1 MKDSRI
7 SGGSA
12 PRRSRRTRLLD
23 SRPVLVEIAVAA
35 AVRGTF
41 TYRVPSALAGEVAL
55 GQRVAVPFGRS
66 RRATGYV
73 VGFPTAPPPGLEL
86 RDVAEVLDPFPPFTP
101 KLVELIRWAEEYY
114 LAPPGELL
122 RAALPPGL
130 NTRKGT
136 QGPARRGVEYAE
148 ADPGAAGAI
157 AALSRAPAQRAALDY
172 LLARG
177 RIPVEELRAAFP
189 RGRAALGALAKRGLV
204 RLDTETPVARAGVLP
219 SGGAPPRLTDAQAA
233 ALAEI
238 EAASGAFATFLLHGV
253 TGSGKTEVYLQ
264 AIARARAAGKGALV
278 LVPEI
283 ALTPQLSGRF
293 RARFGDE
300 VALLHSG
307 LSDAERHA
315 EWLRLRR
322 GDARICVGVR
332 SAIFAPVQDLAV
344 LVVDEEHE
352 GSFKQ
357 EDGPAYHARDLA
369 VVRGKLE
376 DAVVI
381 LGSATPSLETLEN
394 ARRGRYR
401 KLDLPARVDDRPL
414 PGVELVDLRRLRRPG
429 QGLAP
434 ALLSPRLA
442 RALEETVAQGQ
453 QAILF
458 LNRRGYETLVVCEAC
473 GEEARCTECAVSLT
487 HHARRRI
494 LLCHYCGR
502 TERMDGRCPACG
514 GVRLGVGVGTEQ
526 VEEAVKAAV
535 PGAKVARLDR
545 DAVAS
550 ADDTA
555 AILARFARRDVDV
568 LVGTQMVTKGHD
580 FPGVTLVGVV
590 LADTALAL
598 PDFRAAE
605 RTFQLLTQVAGRA
618 GRGAEAG
625 QVLVQTF
632 NPQMRAVA
640 CAVAHDYAA
649 FAEQELLERRRLGW
663 PPFSRLLAAR
673 VEGSEMGARRAA
685 EALAHAARPALQG
698 EVAMLGPAPAAIERI
713 RGRTRWHLLF
723 RAPTPQALFRV
734 HAAMA
739 RVAHKPPGGA
749 AVRFDMDP
757 NSMM

>member
-1 MKDSRI
+1 M
-7 SGGSA
+7 
-12 PRRSRRTRLLD
+12 
-23 SRPVLVEIAVAA
+23 LVEVAVAA

-41 TYRVPSALAGEVAL
+41 TYRVPSPLAEEVKL
-55 GQRVAVPFGRS
+55 GARVAVPFGRS

-73 VGFPTAPPPGLEL
+73 IGFPTAPPAGFEL
-86 RDVAEVLDPFPPFTP
+86 RDVAAVLDAVPPFTP

-114 LAPPGELL
+114 LVPPGELL

-130 NTRKGT
+130 NTRTGT
-136 QGPARRGVEYAE
+136 EGPVRRGVEYAE
-148 ADPGAAGAI
+148 PDAAAGA
-157 AALSRAPAQRAALDY
+157 AVGGLSRAPAQRAVLEY

-189 RGRAALGALAKRGLV
+189 RGRAALGALARRGLV
-204 RLDTETPVARAGVLP
+204 RLETETPVARAGLLP
-219 SGGAPPRLTDAQAA
+219 SSGDVPALTPAQAA

-238 EAASGAFATFLLHGV
+238 EGSFGAFATFLLHGV

-264 AIARARAAGKGALV
+264 AIARARARGRGALV

-283 ALTPQLSGRF
+283 ALTPQLAGRF

-307 LSDAERHA
+307 LSGAERHA
-315 EWLRLRR
+315 EWARLRR

-376 DAVVI
+376 ETVVI
-381 LGSATPSLETLEN
+381 LGSATPSLETLDN

-401 KLDLPARVDDRPL
+401 LLELPARIDDRPL
-414 PGVELVDLRRLRRPG
+414 PAVELVDLRRLRRPG
-429 QGLAP
+429 QDLAP
-434 ALLSPRLA
+434 ALLSPRLLE
-442 RALEETVAQGQ
+442 ALEETVAAGQ

-458 LNRRGYETLVVCEAC
+458 LNRRGYETLVTCEAC

-487 HHARRRI
+487 HHARRGL
-494 LLCHYCGR
+494 LLCHYCGHA
-502 TERMDGRCPACG
+502 ERMDARCPACG
-514 GVRLGVGVGTEQ
+514 GVRFGLGVGTEQ
-526 VEEAVKAAV
+526 VEEAVRALLPAAR
-535 PGAKVARLDR
+535 VARLDR
-545 DAVAS
+545 DAVS
-550 ADDTA
+550 GADETA
-555 AILARFARRDVDV
+555 AVLARFARRELDV

-618 GRGAEAG
+618 GRGADAG
-625 QVLVQTF
+625 RVLVQTF
-632 NPQMRAVA
+632 NPATRAVA
-640 CAVAHDYAA
+640 CAASHDYAG
-649 FAEQELLERRRLGW
+649 FAEREMEERRRLGW
-663 PPFSRLLAAR
+663 PPFARMLAAR
-673 VEGSEMGARRAA
+673 VEGSEAGARRTADT
-685 EALAHAARPALQG
+685 LAHAARPALRG
-698 EVAMLGPAPAAIERI
+698 EVVMLGPAPAAIERL
-713 RGRTRWHLLF
+713 RGRHRWHLLF
-723 RAPTPQALFRV
+723 RAAAPQALFRV
-734 HAAMA
+734 HAALA
-739 RVAHKPPGGA
+739 RVAHRPPGGA
-749 AVRFDMDP
+749 AIRFDMDP
-757 NSMM
+757 YSMM

>member
-1 MKDSRI
+1 V
-7 SGGSA
+7 GGHGYT
-12 PRRSRRTRLLD
+12 P
-23 SRPVLVEIAVAA
+23 PELVEVAVAA

-41 TYRVPSALAGEVAL
+41 TYRVPAALAEDVAL

-73 VGFPTAPPPGLEL
+73 VGFPTAPPDGLEL
-86 RDVAEVLDPFPPFTP
+86 RDVAAVLDRFPPFTP
-101 KLVELIRWAEEYY
+101 RLVDLIRWAEEYY
-114 LAPPGELL
+114 LVPAGELL

-130 NTRKGT
+130 NARGGAAGPTR
-136 QGPARRGVEYAE
+136 RLVEYAAPAE
-148 ADPGAAGAI
+148 GAADAV
-157 AALSRAPAQRAALDY
+157 AALARAPAQRAVLEY

-177 RIPVEELRAAFP
+177 RIPLEELRRAFP
-189 RGRAALGALAKRGLV
+189 HGRPALTALGRRGLV
-204 RLDTETPVARAGVLP
+204 RLDRETPVAR
-219 SGGAPPRLTDAQAA
+219 GGLLAAAAEVPALTPAQAA

-238 EAASGAFATFLLHGV
+238 EGAFGAFATFLLHGV

-293 RARFGDE
+293 RARFGDD

-307 LSDAERHA
+307 LSGAERHA

-322 GDARICVGVR
+322 GEARICVGVR

-401 KLDLPARVDDRPL
+401 RLELPSRIDDRPM
-414 PGVELVDLRRLRRPG
+414 PQVELVDLRRLRRPG
-429 QGLAP
+429 QDLAP
-434 ALLSPRLA
+434 GLLSPRLVD
-442 RALEETVAQGQ
+442 ALAETVAARQ

-458 LNRRGYETLVVCEAC
+458 LNRRGYETLVVCEGC
-473 GEEARCTECAVSLT
+473 GAEARCPECSIALT
-487 HHARRRI
+487 HHARRGQ
-494 LLCHYCGR
+494 LVCHACGR
-502 TERMDGRCPACG
+502 AERMDATCPACG
-514 GVRLGVGVGTEQ
+514 GVRFGVGVGTEQ
-526 VEEAVKAAV
+526 VEEAVRARV
-535 PGAKVARLDR
+535 PGARVARLDR
-545 DAVAS
+545 DAVTS
-550 ADDTA
+550 AAETA
-555 AILARFARRDVDV
+555 TLLARFARRDLDV

-590 LADTALAL
+590 LADSALAL
-598 PDFRAAE
+598 PDFRAGE

-618 GRGAEAG
+618 GRGADAG
-625 QVLVQTF
+625 RVLVQTF
-632 NPQMRAVA
+632 NPGTRAVA
-640 CAVAHDYAA
+640 RSVAHDYAG
-649 FAEQELLERRRLGW
+649 FAEEELEERRRRGW
-663 PPFSRLLAAR
+663 PPFSRLLAVR
-673 VEGSEMGARRAA
+673 VEGSDTATPRVA
-685 EALAHAARPALQG
+685 EALARAARPALQG
-698 EVAMLGPAPAAIERI
+698 EVALLGPAPAAIERI

-723 RAPTPQALFRV
+723 RAPAPPPLFRV
-734 HAAMA
+734 HAALA
-739 RVAHKPPGGA
+739 PLAQRPPGGA
-749 AVRFDMDP
+749 SIRFDMDP
-757 NSMM
+757 YAML

>member
-1 MKDSRI
+1 M
-7 SGGSA
+7 
-12 PRRSRRTRLLD
+12 
-23 SRPVLVEIAVAA
+23 LVEVAVAA

-41 TYRVPSALAGEVAL
+41 TYRVPSALAEEVKL
-55 GQRVAVPFGRS
+55 GARVAVPFGRS
-66 RRATGYV
+66 GRATGYV
-73 VGFPTAPPPGLEL
+73 VGFPTLPPGAHEL
-86 RDVAEVLDPFPPFTP
+86 RDVSAVLDETPPFTP

-114 LAPPGELL
+114 LVPPGELL

-130 NTRKGT
+130 NSRRGAGAPT
-136 QGPARRGVEYAE
+136 RRGVDYAE
-148 ADPGAAGAI
+148 AAPDAA
-157 AALSRAPAQRAALDY
+157 AAVASLSRAPAQRAALEY

-189 RGRAALGALAKRGLV
+189 RGRPALTALARRGLV
-204 RLDTETPVARAGVLP
+204 RLETETPVTRAGVLA
-219 SGGAPPRLTDAQAA
+219 STDAPPRLTAAQAA

-238 EAASGAFATFLLHGV
+238 EASFGAFATFLLHGV
-253 TGSGKTEVYLQ
+253 TGSGKTEVYLH
-264 AIARARAAGKGALV
+264 AIARARAAGRGALV

-307 LSDAERHA
+307 LSAAERHA
-315 EWLRLRR
+315 EWARLRR

-332 SAIFAPVQDLAV
+332 SAVFAPVQDLAV

-357 EDGPAYHARDLA
+357 EDGPPYHARDLA

-376 DAVVI
+376 GAVVI

-401 KLDLPARVDDRPL
+401 TLALPARIDDRPL
-414 PGVELVDLRRLRRPG
+414 PEVELVDLRRLRRPG
-429 QGLAP
+429 ASLAP

-442 RALEETVAQGQ
+442 DALGETLSAGQ

-458 LNRRGYETLVVCEAC
+458 LNRRGYQTLVVCEAC
-473 GEEARCTECAVSLT
+473 GLEARCTECSVALT
-487 HHARRRI
+487 HHARRGV
-494 LLCHYCGR
+494 LLCHTCGHV
-502 TERMDGRCPACG
+502 ERMDTRCPACG
-514 GVRLGVGVGTEQ
+514 GDRLGLGVGTEQ
-526 VEEAVKAAV
+526 VEEAVRALLPSAR
-535 PGAKVARLDR
+535 VARLDR
-545 DAVAS
+545 DAVSGAGE
-550 ADDTA
+550 TA
-555 AILARFARRDVDV
+555 AVLARFARREVDV

-618 GRGAEAG
+618 GRGADAG
-625 QVLVQTF
+625 RVLVQTF
-632 NPQMRAVA
+632 NPGTRAVA
-640 CAVAHDYAA
+640 CAVSHDYDG
-649 FAEQELLERRRLGW
+649 FAEHELAERRRLGW
-663 PPFSRLLAAR
+663 PPYARLLAAR
-673 VEGSEMGARRAA
+673 VEGSETGARRTA
-685 EALAHAARPALQG
+685 EALAHAARPALRG
-698 EVAMLGPAPAAIERI
+698 EVAMLGPAPAAIERV

-723 RAPTPQALFRV
+723 RAPGHAALFRV
-734 HAAMA
+734 HAALA
-739 RVAHKPPGGA
+739 RVARRPPGGA
-749 AVRFDMDP
+749 TIRFDMDP
-757 NSMM
+757 RSMM

>member
-1 MKDSRI
+1 M
-7 SGGSA
+7 
-12 PRRSRRTRLLD
+12 
-23 SRPVLVEIAVAA
+23 LVEVAVAA

-41 TYRVPSALAGEVAL
+41 TYRVPTPLAEEVKL
-55 GQRVAVPFGRS
+55 GARVAVPFGRS

-73 VGFPTAPPPGLEL
+73 VGFPSAPPEGLEL
-86 RDVAEVLDPFPPFTP
+86 RDVVSVLDAVPPFTP

-114 LAPPGELL
+114 LVPPGELL

-136 QGPARRGVEYAE
+136 EAPARRGVEYAE
-148 ADPGAAGAI
+148 AEAAASSAI
-157 AALSRAPAQRAALDY
+157 ATLSRAPAQRALLEY

-177 RIPVEELRAAFP
+177 RIPVDELRAAFP
-189 RGRAALGALAKRGLV
+189 RGRAALGTLAKRGLV

-219 SGGAPPRLTDAQAA
+219 SSGAPPALTAAQAA
-233 ALAEI
+233 ALAEL
-238 EAASGAFATFLLHGV
+238 ERAFGAFATFLLHGV

-307 LSDAERHA
+307 LSGAERHA
-315 EWLRLRR
+315 EWVRLRR

-344 LVVDEEHE
+344 IVVDEEHE

-357 EDGPAYHARDLA
+357 DDGPAYHARDLA

-394 ARRGRYR
+394 TRRGRYR
-401 KLDLPARVDDRPL
+401 RLELPTRVDDRPL
-414 PGVELVDLRRLRRPG
+414 PEVELVDLRRLRRPG
-429 QGLAP
+429 QDAAP
-434 ALLSPRLA
+434 TLLSPRLA
-442 RALEETVAQGQ
+442 DALEETVAAGQ

-473 GEEARCTECAVSLT
+473 GAEARCTECSVSLT
-487 HHARRRI
+487 HHARRGI
-494 LLCHYCGR
+494 LLCHTCGR
-502 TERMDGRCPACG
+502 SERMDVSCPACG
-514 GVRLGVGVGTEQ
+514 GVRVGVGVGTEQ
-526 VEEAVKAAV
+526 VEEAVRALL
-535 PGAKVARLDR
+535 PGARIARLDR
-545 DAVAS
+545 DAVGS

-555 AILARFARRDVDV
+555 AVLARFARRELDV

-580 FPGVTLVGVV
+580 FPGVTLVGVI

-618 GRGAEAG
+618 GRGAEG
-625 QVLVQTF
+625 GRVVVQTF
-632 NPQMRAVA
+632 NPATRAVA
-640 CAVAHDYAA
+640 CAAAHDYAA
-649 FAEQELLERRRLGW
+649 FAERELEERRRLGW
-663 PPFSRLLAAR
+663 PPFSRMLAVR
-673 VEGSEMGARRAA
+673 VEGSEAGARRAA

-698 EVAMLGPAPAAIERI
+698 EITLLGPAPAAIERI

-734 HAAMA
+734 HGVLAALA
-739 RVAHKPPGGA
+739 RRPPAGSA
-749 AVRFDMDP
+749 IRFDMDP
-757 NSMM
+757 YSMM